1 MLSNC
6 VSPYLPSRSQ
16 VVATMYIHC
25 QILQEQELIPA
36 AVDDTNIIEPSVQN
50 GDAVSVLL
58 PNLSILGV
66 GESNHSSHVGT
77 LPSASCLDVAV
88 NPKASSCDSSSLSCS
103 SAQGK
108 SLIFDVRSVV
118 SYSN

>member
-1 MLSNC
+1 M
-6 VSPYLPSRSQ
+6 
-16 VVATMYIHC
+16 
-25 QILQEQELIPA
+25 
-36 AVDDTNIIEPSVQN
+36 QN

-66 GESNHSSHVGT
+66 SERNYSSLVGA
-77 LPSASCLDVAV
+77 LPSAFGLDVTA
-88 NPKASSCDSSSLSCS
+88 NPKASRCEPSSLSCS

-118 SYSN
+118 SYPN

>member
-1 MLSNC
+1 M
-6 VSPYLPSRSQ
+6 
-16 VVATMYIHC
+16 H
-25 QILQEQELIPA
+25 EQELIPA
-36 AVDDTNIIEPSVQN
+36 AVDDPNNVEPSVQN

-66 GESNHSSHVGT
+66 GESNHLSHVGT
-77 LPSASCLDVAV
+77 LPSASCLDVTA
-88 NPKASSCDSSSLSCS
+88 NPKASSCESSSLSCS

-118 SYSN
+118 SIQIDGMFVRIYPPIAVPVLLFYGLSHYS

>member
-1 MLSNC
+1 
-6 VSPYLPSRSQ
+6 
-16 VVATMYIHC
+16 MYIHC

-36 AVDDTNIIEPSVQN
+36 VVDDTNIVESSVQN

-66 GESNHSSHVGT
+66 GESNHSSHIGM
-77 LPSASCLDVAV
+77 LPSASCLDVSV

-118 SYSN
+118 SYSNRCNVCVGI

>member
-1 MLSNC
+1 
-6 VSPYLPSRSQ
+6 
-16 VVATMYIHC
+16 
-25 QILQEQELIPA
+25 
-36 AVDDTNIIEPSVQN
+36 VQN

-66 GESNHSSHVGT
+66 GESNHSSVAGMP
-77 LPSASCLDVAV
+77 PSASCLDVIA
-88 NPKASSCDSSSLSCS
+88 NPKASACESSVLSHS

-118 SYSN
+118 SHEN